1 VNSNRTVPQVSLQ
14 SRFRRCW
21 LGAFVAL
28 VFLIAPAAA
37 AARHVDVLEIDGAI
51 SPAISD
57 YVVRELKAA
66 KPDETALV
74 VLRMDTPGGLDTS
87 MREIIRAILASPV
100 PVATYVAPGGARAAS
115 AGTYITYASAIAAMA
130 PGTNLGA
137 ATPIPF
143 AGPGVQPPQQPSP
156 SAGKDD
162 KDSKGA
168 KSDEASK
175 NAPEPTDTE
184 GRKVLND
191 AIAYI
196 RGLAGIHGRNAGWA
210 EEAVR
215 NAVSLPATEAL
226 KLHVV
231 DVIADDV
238 PDLLRKIDGR
248 EVVVAGSKMRL
259 ETAGLDIV
267 TIAPDWRTEFLAVI
281 TNPNIA
287 YILMLLGVYGLFFE
301 LTNPG
306 AVLPGVVGAI
316 SLALALFALNL
327 LPVDYAG
334 AALVLLGIGMMIAEA
349 FIGAFGVIGVG
360 GVVAFVIGSIIMFH
374 ENAPGIGLSLAVV
387 VGGTVVTAGFFLLT
401 LALLLRSRHRPVMTG
416 GEALIGADGTA
427 VDWAGTEGRVR
438 VMGEIWHAR
447 ANAAVVPGAH
457 VTVVARDGLVLTVEP
472 SR

>member
-1 VNSNRTVPQVSLQ
+1 VHASPTPTRIAQC
-14 SRFRRCW
+14 RFWHRRILCA
-21 LGAFVAL
+21 LGALALTILAVPAVA
-28 VFLIAPAAA
+28 
-37 AARHVDVLEIDGAI
+37 RQVDVLEVDGAI
-51 SPAISD
+51 SPAMSD
-57 YVVRELKAA
+57 YVVRELRAV
-66 KPDETALV
+66 KPDDTALV

-100 PVATYVAPGGARAAS
+100 PVAAYVAPSGARAAS

-137 ATPIPF
+137 ATPIPIGGGGF
-143 AGPGVQPPQQPSP
+143 PGAKPEPPDKTQ
-156 SAGKDD
+156 KD
-162 KDSKGA
+162 KDA
-168 KSDEASK
+168 KDQDAKREAS
-175 NAPEPTDTE
+175 NEPADAE

-191 AIAYI
+191 AVAYI
-196 RGLAGIHGRNAGWA
+196 RGLADMHGRNADWA
-210 EEAVR
+210 EDAVR
-215 NAVSLPATEAL
+215 NAVSLPAAEAL

-248 EVVVAGSKMRL
+248 TVTVAGGKVRL
-259 ETAGLDIV
+259 ETAGLEIV

-287 YILMLLGVYGLFFE
+287 YLLMLLGVYGLFFE

-349 FIGAFGVIGVG
+349 FIGAFGVIGLG
-360 GVVAFVIGSIIMFH
+360 GIVAFVIGSIIMFH
-374 ENAPGIGLSLAVV
+374 ANAPGLGLSLGVV
-387 VGGTVVTAGFFLLT
+387 IGGTVVTAGFFLLG
-401 LALLLRSRHRPVMTG
+401 LAMLLRSRRRPVVTG
-416 GEALIGADGTA
+416 GEALIGADGVA
-427 VDWAGTEGRVR
+427 VAWHGGEGAVR
-438 VMGEIWHAR
+438 VMGEIWRAR
-447 ANAAVVPGAH
+447 GPSAVQPGTR
-457 VTVVARDGLVLTVEP
+457 VKVVARDGLILTVDP